1 MTSWH
6 ALHVLQLQSLLL
18 MLHAGNL
25 RVTRLYLT
33 PRLVALVSDRLHL
46 QVHRMQAVPSFD
58 QLRRQVL
65 QRRGRCL
72 WGMAR
77 QLELGE
83 QGLGVADV
91 KGTRR
96 GSHYRA
102 AVYPRSRAGQI
113 WRDAPA
119 WRQAGQ
125 TPGCWVKFS
134 VLEGHP
140 KMTLK

>member
-1 MTSWH
+1 
-6 ALHVLQLQSLLL
+6 

-58 QLRRQVL
+58 QLRRQVV

-77 QLELGE
+77 QLELGQ

-96 GSHYRA
+96 GSHYRV
-102 AVYPRSRAGQI
+102 AVYRRSRAGQI

-125 TPGCWVKFS
+125 TPAAG
-134 VLEGHP
+134 
-140 KMTLK
+140 

>member
-1 MTSWH
+1 MTSWR

-65 QRRGRCL
+65 QRRCRCL

-77 QLELGE
+77 QLELGQ
-83 QGLGVADV
+83 QGLGVGQGAGATIVWQYID
-91 KGTRR
+91 
-96 GSHYRA
+96 A
-102 AVYPRSRAGQI
+102 AVRGRSGATHRHGAK
-113 WRDAPA
+113 PA
-119 WRQAGQ
+119 KLRLLGE
-125 TPGCWVKFS
+125 FR
-134 VLEGHP
+134 VLEISSGA
-140 KMTLK
+140 